1 MKRIPESDTFMA
13 RTARAFAGETA
24 QVMGG
29 SLKCD
34 AALVT
39 EGHPYSVHR
48 KRVKGN
54 AFCVVLF

>member
-29 SLKCD
+29 
-34 AALVT
+34 
-39 EGHPYSVHR
+39 Y
-48 KRVKGN
+48 
-54 AFCVVLF
+54 

>member
-29 SLKCD
+29 
-34 AALVT
+34 
-39 EGHPYSVHR
+39 H
-48 KRVKGN
+48 
-54 AFCVVLF
+54 

>member
-29 SLKCD
+29 LLKYN
-34 AALVT
+34 ATPVS

-48 KRVKGN
+48 KRDKGN